1 LPISYTAKHL
11 IRSWQLYIALLL
23 GVVLAAT
30 FFAGVNIGA
39 DTVAEQALNQALDKV
54 PADFIIRTYAAMS
67 TQNIT
72 TLINRITTIE
82 NIALTEA
89 ISRTHL
95 SFHIP
100 EQEYLQGC
108 TLAGISQNSRVYN
121 GWTNPPATIYE
132 NQTYIPTDSSI
143 AKTLKLGDTVQANIT
158 QSVYRPE
165 LGNATLVTYP
175 LNLTVAGFA
184 ELNPNALALIQG
196 RYFSYEIGI
205 MGQPGQ
211 LVYIYPMYVQDLLI
225 VDWNKTLGKFHNMFN
240 EQGTPYFSTDILVHA
255 NRDKIINVWD
265 IPGSLNRIEA
275 LRQKIQNEANQLR
288 WTFSVE
294 STLGS
299 VLSSAYF
306 MTTTMRL
313 TFLYVSLP
321 VFFVA
326 WYMGTTVSDVSFN
339 LRRREIGLLSTK
351 GFSKGQLFSMFLI
364 EATIIGILSGTIGLG
379 LSLALI
385 PYFVGAVG
393 GEITGAA
400 TLGIDVAVMT
410 LIFSVVI
417 IVLAIF
423 RPARKAAN
431 LPTVD
436 ALREYLYIEE
446 AKPHKK
452 RWPWIAFILG
462 TYKLIIMVWGINLIN
477 EVSKLAMAG
486 ANFLLI
492 ILFGLWAAFD
502 FFILT
507 GIGPALF
514 FWGFTKLFIS
524 GSLKF
529 QEVTAKAA
537 RFLGDLGV
545 LATKSVQRNPAR
557 AASVAFLIALII
569 GYGVQITGSLASDQD
584 YNIRIVYANVGADM
598 RIDLPQPINISA
610 IKDLREQIQNNVPGI
625 TSTTVEYSFY
635 GTSSFAGLTLAALNT
650 TEWPT
655 TAYYEE
661 GWFTGNDRTTAFQD
675 LSSDNHTV
683 ILDRDIAERSIL
695 HLGDKMSVSVGWGSF
710 GGEISTKDLTI
721 VGFYGVRKPDVQM
734 FGQVITSTPWS
745 YVSVNLF
752 HEWFSA
758 VANSSSARIL
768 VKLSSEADRVATA
781 NQIRELIPPQGIL
794 YSVDELIEQQ
804 ESNLMATGTL
814 SIQRLGVAFGIL
826 AASVGAALVSFISLK
841 ERQREASIMSV
852 RGLSFR
858 QLVLVLLT
866 ENMAVV
872 VFAVLLGIAA
882 GWIIAY
888 GNAASF
894 NATSGVLVAKRLVF
908 PADAVLTMLVYIG
921 LVFASAIIPVVIMSR
936 RYVSR
941 LERVVRQ
948 A

>member
-1 LPISYTAKHL
+1 MPISYVAKHL

-23 GVVLAAT
+23 GVALAAT

-39 DTVAEQALNQALDKV
+39 DTVAKQALDQALDKV

-72 TLINRITTIE
+72 TLIKKIT
-82 NIALTEA
+82 AVKDVSGVEA
-89 ISRTHL
+89 IARTYL
-95 SFHIP
+95 SFRLP
-100 EQEYLQGC
+100 AQEYLQGC
-108 TLAGISQNSRVYN
+108 TLAGISQNSQVYN
-121 GWTNPPATIYE
+121 GWTNPPSDINE
-132 NQTYIPTDSSI
+132 NQTYISTDSSI
-143 AKTLKLGDTVQANIT
+143 AKTLKLGDIIQANIT

-165 LGNATLVTYP
+165 LGNNTFITYP

-184 ELNPNALALIQG
+184 ELDTNALALVQG
-196 RYFSYEIGI
+196 RYYSSDIGI

-211 LVYIYPMYVQDLLI
+211 LIYIYPMYVEDLLI
-225 VDWNKTLGKFHNMFN
+225 VDWNKTLGKFLNMFN

-255 NRDKIINVWD
+255 SRDKIINVWD

-275 LRQKIQNEANQLR
+275 MRKKIENEANQLR
-288 WTFSVE
+288 WSFSVE

-351 GFSKGQLFSMFLI
+351 GFSKGQLFRMFLI
-364 EATIIGILSGTIGLG
+364 EAIIIGLASGTIGLG
-379 LSLALI
+379 LSLALT
-385 PYFVGAVG
+385 PFFVGAVG
-393 GEITGAA
+393 GEIASTPAV
-400 TLGIDVAVMT
+400 GIDVVVMT
-410 LIFSVVI
+410 LVFSVVI

-423 RPARKAAN
+423 RPARKASSMS
-431 LPTVD
+431 TVD
-436 ALREYLYIEE
+436 ALREYVFVEE
-446 AKPHKK
+446 AKPYKK
-452 RWPWIAFILG
+452 RWPWIAFIIG
-462 TYKLIIMVWGINLIN
+462 AYKLIMLALGINLLN
-477 EVSKLAMAG
+477 QVSELARAG
-486 ANFLLI
+486 ANFLLVL
-492 ILFGLWAAFD
+492 LFGVWAIFD
-502 FFILT
+502 FYILT

-529 QEVTAKAA
+529 QEVTARAA

-545 LATKSVQRNPAR
+545 VATKSVQRNPAR

-569 GYGVQITGSLASDQD
+569 GYGVQITASLASDQD

-598 RIDLPQPINISA
+598 RIDLPQPINTSA
-610 IKDLREQIQNNVPGI
+610 IQDLREKIQSSVPSV

-635 GTSSFAGLTLAALNT
+635 GSSSFAGITFAAINT
-650 TEWPT
+650 TEWPN

-661 GWFTGNDRTTAFQD
+661 SWFTGNDRTTAFQD

-695 HLGDKMSVSVGWGSF
+695 HLGDTISVSVGWDRFS
-710 GGEISTKDLTI
+710 GELSTKDLMI
-721 VGFYGVRKPDVQM
+721 VGFYGVRKPDVPL

-745 YVSVNLF
+745 YVSVGLF

-768 VKLSSEADRVATA
+768 VKLSSEADRAGTA
-781 NQIRELIPPQGIL
+781 SQIRELVPPHAIL
-794 YSVDELIEQQ
+794 YSVDELTKQQ
-804 ESNLMATGTL
+804 ESNLMTTGTL

-852 RGLSFR
+852 RGLSFK

-866 ENMAVV
+866 ENLAVV
-872 VFAVLLGIAA
+872 IFAVLLGIST
-882 GWIIAY
+882 GLIVAY
-888 GNAASF
+888 GYVASSNAM
-894 NATSGVLVAKRLVF
+894 SGALVARRMVF
-908 PADAVLTMLVYIG
+908 PTDAVLIMLVYIG
-921 LVFASAIIPVVIMSR
+921 LVFASAIIPVVIMAK
-936 RYVSR
+936 RYGSR